1 MRKMLKE
8 EKELLKFYSV
18 AYPSEDAEVKRD
30 FKKML
35 TALVRACYEDA
46 AKVAYEEA
54 LMHKSG
60 NAKWDVNVG
69 ENVAAAIRRK

>member
-1 MRKMLKE
+1 MLAEERQLRDRIREYAPTLYE
-8 EKELLKFYSV
+8 EKRMLSF
-18 AYPSEDAEVKRD
+18 
-30 FKKML
+30 L
-35 TALVRACYEDA
+35 TAIKKAVREDA

-69 ENVAAAIRRK
+69 ENIAAAIRRK